1 MSIMP
6 KLVDDLMI
14 NSDDEDPILNE
25 GVDEDF
31 EIPDTEVVN
40 HLQQDEMFVKP
51 KSKSKAP
58 VVEPVV
64 EPVKQSTPMVK
75 PVKKKRVMTEEHKAK
90 MREARKAKQL
100 ERQQMNVLER
110 KANTKLQ
117 AKKKKEL
124 EDIVN
129 DVPPPKPTAE
139 IDPNIIQ
146 KAIDDAIY
154 KHESLRQQRK
164 AEKKAALEEEVQRR
178 KVEEKIKSALYPP
191 KLYHTDEGFY
201 SKHIFNTR

>member
-64 EPVKQSTPMVK
+64 EPTTPM
-75 PVKKKRVMTEEHKAK
+75 VKKKRVMTEEHKAK

-117 AKKKKEL
+117 EKKKKEL

-129 DVPPPKPTAE
+129 DAPAPKPTAE

-164 AEKKAALEEEVQRR
+164 AAKKAALDEAVEKKR
-178 KVEEKIKSALYPP
+178 VEEQIKSALYPP

>member
-1 MSIMP
+1 MP

-64 EPVKQSTPMVK
+64 EPVK

-129 DVPPPKPTAE
+129 DVPAPKPTAE

-164 AEKKAALEEEVQRR
+164 AAKKAALDEAVEKKR
-178 KVEEKIKSALYPP
+178 VEEQIKSALYPP

>member
-64 EPVKQSTPMVK
+64 EPVK

-117 AKKKKEL
+117 EKKKKEL
-124 EDIVN
+124 EDILN

-164 AEKKAALEEEVQRR
+164 AAKKAALDEAVEKKR
-178 KVEEKIKSALYPP
+178 VEEQIKSALYPP